1 MMTIIINDPVA
12 SGELE
17 KAIPFGASRR
27 RSMSTNHSHHPADTT
42 DLVASALTVHTQV
55 IAYRSIGKGQP
66 LLLCLR
72 LRGVMDVWDLAV
84 LEALT
89 ETFPVITFDS
99 RGLDQWTGTPS
110 DDRAALARDAKE
122 LADALGLDKVFMAR
136 YPERTSHTILIGTV
150 PPGAQPS
157 QAEPIFLLTALK
169 PHATREDEYVL
180 CCESESAC
188 SGAAG
193 KTSYERSAART
204 GHGSPE
210 IPEET
215 SLRLVQASHDDQ
227 AVFPDHAGSADVLA
241 STAIP
246 LLVLSGDHDI
256 VFPVENG
263 YALNRTWKSLHIMTF
278 PQAGHRPQHPCPEG
292 CADVIARCV
301 RNVREG
307 TTTMAG
313 TDHARVMALQV

>member
-1 MMTIIINDPVA
+1 M
-12 SGELE
+12 
-17 KAIPFGASRR
+17 R
-27 RSMSTNHSHHPADTT
+27 TNHSHHPADTT
-42 DLVASALTVHTQV
+42 DLVASALTRYTPV
-55 IAYRSIGKGQP
+55 IASRRIGTGQP

-84 LEALT
+84 LKALA
-89 ETFPVITFDS
+89 ETFPVITFDA
-99 RGLDQWTGTPS
+99 RGLDPWTGTPS
-110 DDRAALARDAKE
+110 DDRAALARDATE
-122 LADALGLDKVFMAR
+122 LADARGLDNVCMAR
-136 YPERTSHTILIGTV
+136 DPERTSHPILIGTV

-157 QAEPIFLLTALK
+157 QAEPICLPTALQ
-169 PHATREDEYVL
+169 PHVTREDAYGL

-188 SGAAG
+188 RGAAG
-193 KTSYERSAART
+193 TTSYARSAART

-210 IPEET
+210 ILEET

-227 AVFPDHAGSADVLA
+227 AVFPDHASSADVLA

-246 LLVLSGDHDI
+246 LLVLSGDHAI
-256 VFPVENG
+256 VFPGENG
-263 YALNRTWKSLHIMTF
+263 YALHRTWTSLHIMTF
-278 PQAGHRPQHPCPEG
+278 PQAGHRPPQTCPEV
-292 CADVIARCV
+292 CADVLARCV

>member
-1 MMTIIINDPVA
+1 M
-12 SGELE
+12 
-17 KAIPFGASRR
+17 R
-27 RSMSTNHSHHPADTT
+27 TNRSHHPADTT
-42 DLVASALTVHTQV
+42 DVVARALTGHPQA
-55 IAYRSIGKGQP
+55 IASRSIGTGQP

-72 LRGVMDVWDLAV
+72 LHGVMDGWDLVA
-84 LEALT
+84 LEALA
-89 ETFPVITFDS
+89 ETCTVITFDS

-110 DDRAALARDAKE
+110 DDRAALALDAKE
-122 LADALGLDKVFMAR
+122 LADTLGLDNVFMAR
-136 YPERTSHTILIGTV
+136 DPERIRHPILIGTV

-157 QAEPIFLLTALK
+157 QAEPIFLPTALK
-169 PHATREDEYVL
+169 PHATREDAYGL

-193 KTSYERSAART
+193 KTSYARSAART

-210 IPEET
+210 SPEET

-256 VFPVENG
+256 VFPGENG
-263 YALNRTWKSLHIMTF
+263 YALKRTWTSLHIMTF
-278 PQAGHRPQHPCPEG
+278 PQAGHRPQHPFPDL
-292 CADVIARCV
+292 CADVLARFV

-307 TTTMAG
+307 TTTLAG